1 MNIKASLDLIKD
13 SLLEEKQCIAC
24 SIQDCAGLLET
35 LEEELAS
42 VMRKIKAIE
51 EIEKFSSLKLIK

>member
-1 MNIKASLDLIKD
+1 
-13 SLLEEKQCIAC
+13 
-24 SIQDCAGLLET
+24 LLET